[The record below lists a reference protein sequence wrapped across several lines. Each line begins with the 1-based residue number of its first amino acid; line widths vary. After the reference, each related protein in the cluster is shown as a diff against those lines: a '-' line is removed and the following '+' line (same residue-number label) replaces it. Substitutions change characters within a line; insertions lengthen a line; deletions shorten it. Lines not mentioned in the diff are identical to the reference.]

1 MLLLYSMV
9 LGLKGITHDLAYLSN
24 DDIETPTNM
33 CGKKVVPILE
43 LGCPGSEDHEVCAKN
58 DCRAWYCRVLGSSSL
73 GRVTYVH
80 TRFHEDALRGRRS
93 NTADP

>member
-1 MLLLYSMV
+1 MV

-43 LGCPGSEDHEVCAKN
+43 LGCPGSEDHEVCAES
-58 DCRAWYCRVLGSSSL
+58 G
-73 GRVTYVH
+73 GRVQSCRTVSH
-80 TRFHEDALRGRRS
+80 
-93 NTADP
+93 